1 MLLNRVASSNSPRPY
16 DNPDQVERL
25 ITRLTAVLP
34 LPAGITAEPA
44 AALQTEKPA

>member
-1 MLLNRVASSNSPRPY
+1 MI

-34 LPAGITAEPA
+34 LPAASQPNSLPHSRRRSIQAIES
-44 AALQTEKPA
+44 